1 MSPDSPVP
9 DAQVELV
16 ETTRDAVRR
25 SQRIASQL
33 HQLIAASITVTS
45 MRSEQDILRG
55 LAGSTRSV
63 FDAETAIVTLESGS
77 AAPLRGVARRGESAL
92 SEVPRSTESVLYP
105 SKWTSG
111 SETTF
116 ENGWLI
122 APILEGRNRARGVVA
137 VRRTSNVDFVDEDK
151 EVLALLAQMASSA
164 LGAAEL
170 GRTVQSSEARL
181 RVLIET
187 APVGIVESDVSGRVR
202 WWNRAASRV
211 FAWPDVSEGL
221 DVALTTFPEGT
232 LPELQEL
239 WSEVQRGGTV
249 DGRDFVDVEI
259 AGKMRV
265 LSASA
270 ALLPATPGEE
280 PGILTLIDDVTNH
293 RELKAELR
301 HAYTMEIR
309 GQVASRIAHDFNN
322 LLTLI
327 SGYAEILSGDLS
339 GDERS
344 MQMVNEIQATA
355 SRASMLTSQLQTIG
369 RTRPPES
376 MVFNPVAVIQS
387 NAEVLERVLGNA
399 IEVRWS
405 ADESAGNV
413 RADVDQF
420 EQMIINLSINA
431 RDAMPE
437 GGQLT
442 IGVSAVALAGESTSP
457 LGLPP
462 GDYVV
467 VSVTDTGIGM
477 SEETRARCFEPL
489 FTTKGLFKG
498 TGMGLAAAR
507 RLTEESGGA
516 ITCTSAIGEGTT
528 FEVYLPSV
536 DEMPVETFAV
546 AEIDQSHDTGTVLI
560 VDDDEE
566 LRRFMSRILER
577 NGYRVVLADS
587 AEAALQVVDDFV
599 GVFDLLVSDFVMGEM
614 SGRDLALAL
623 QAKNPSLRVLIVS
636 GTANRS
642 VIDELREGSA
652 EFLAKPFKPSEL
664 VDNVHSLLARH

>member
-1 MSPDSPVP
+1 VSPDATLDES
-9 DAQVELV
+9 QGELV
-16 ETTRDAVRR
+16 DRARDAVRR

-45 MRSEQDILRG
+45 MRSEQEILRG
-55 LAGSTRSV
+55 LAASTRSV
-63 FDAETAIVTLESGS
+63 FDADTALVTLEVGS
-77 AAPLRGVARRGESAL
+77 AAPLRGVAQRGQAPQC
-92 SEVPRSTESVLYP
+92 EVPNVIETSDLP
-105 SKWTSG
+105 AKWDTG
-111 SETTF
+111 SETKF
-116 ENGWLI
+116 EDGWLV
-122 APILEGRNRARGVVA
+122 APILEGRDKARGVVA
-137 VRRTSNVDFVDEDK
+137 VRRTSNVDFADEDK

-164 LGAAEL
+164 LGATEL

-187 APVGIVESDVSGRVR
+187 APVGIVEADVNGRVR
-202 WWNRAASRV
+202 WWNRSASRV
-211 FAWPDVSEGL
+211 FAWPHFTDGL
-221 DVALTTFPEGT
+221 DVSTTTFPEAT
-232 LPELQEL
+232 LPALQEL
-239 WSEVQRGGTV
+239 WSEVQRGGAV

-270 ALLPATPGEE
+270 ALLPATAGEE
-280 PGILTLIDDVTNH
+280 TGILTIIDDVTNH

-327 SGYAEILSGDLS
+327 SGYAEILSSDLE

-387 NAEVLERVLGNA
+387 NAEVLERVLGGA

-405 ADESAGNV
+405 ADERAGNV

-420 EQMIINLSINA
+420 EQMIINLSMNA

-442 IGVSAVALAGESTSP
+442 IGVRAIALDEASAST
-457 LGLPP
+457 LGLSP
-462 GDYVV
+462 GDFVT

-477 SEETRARCFEPL
+477 SEETRSRCFDPL

-516 ITCTSAIGEGTT
+516 ITCTSVLGEGTT
-528 FEVYLPSV
+528 FDVYLPSV
-536 DEMPVETFAV
+536 DEEPVETFAV
-546 AEIDQSHDTGTVLI
+546 AELDRSHDTATVLI
-560 VDDDEE
+560 VDDDDE

-587 AEAALQVVDDFV
+587 AEAALQVADDFI
-599 GVFDLLVSDFVMGEM
+599 GAFDLLVSDFVMGGM
-614 SGRDLALAL
+614 SGRELALSL
-623 QAKNPSLRVLIVS
+623 QAKNPSLKVLIVS
-636 GTANRS
+636 GTASRS
-642 VIDELREGSA
+642 VIDELREGTA

>member
-1 MSPDSPVP
+1 
-9 DAQVELV
+9 
-16 ETTRDAVRR
+16 
-25 SQRIASQL
+25 
-33 HQLIAASITVTS
+33 

-55 LAGSTRSV
+55 LAGSTRNV
-63 FDAETAIVTLESGS
+63 FDAETAIVTLEIGS
-77 AAPLRGVARRGESAL
+77 AAPLRGVADRGQSPRC
-92 SEVPRSTESVLYP
+92 EVPRPSEAPGYP
-105 SKWTSG
+105 SALKVGRQTA
-111 SETTF
+111 F
-116 ENGWLI
+116 ESGWLV
-122 APILEGRNRARGVVA
+122 APILEGRDRARGVVA
-137 VRRTSNVDFVDEDK
+137 VRRSSAVEFVDDDK

-170 GRTVQSSEARL
+170 GRNVQTSEARL

-187 APVGIVESDVSGRVR
+187 APVGIVESDMHGRVR
-202 WWNRAASRV
+202 WWNRSASRV
-211 FAWPDVSEGL
+211 FAWSHFTDGL
-221 DVALTTFPEGT
+221 DVAGTTFPEAT

-239 WSEVQRGGTV
+239 WSEVQRGGAV

-270 ALLPATPGEE
+270 ALLPSTRGEE

-327 SGYAEILSGDLS
+327 SGYAEILAADLA
-339 GDERS
+339 DDDRS
-344 MQMVNEIQATA
+344 MQMVQEIQATA

-405 ADESAGNV
+405 ADERAGNV

-442 IGVSAVALAGESTSP
+442 IGVTAVTLDEASAAVR
-457 LGLPP
+457 GLSP
-462 GDYVV
+462 GDFVV
-467 VSVTDTGIGM
+467 VSVEDTGIGM

-507 RLTEESGGA
+507 RLAEESGGA
-516 ITCTSAIGEGTT
+516 ISCTSEIGKGTT
-528 FEVYLPSV
+528 FEVLLPSI
-536 DEMPVETFAV
+536 DEEPVETFAV
-546 AEIDQSHDTGTVLI
+546 AELDRTHDTATVLI
-560 VDDDEE
+560 VDDDDE
-566 LRRFMSRILER
+566 LRRFMTRILER
-577 NGYRVVLADS
+577 NGYRVLTADS
-587 AEAALQVVDDFV
+587 
-599 GVFDLLVSDFVMGEM
+599 GG
-614 SGRDLALAL
+614 
-623 QAKNPSLRVLIVS
+623 S
-636 GTANRS
+636 GTTGGRRLHR
-642 VIDELREGSA
+642 ELRPTGQ
-652 EFLAKPFKPSEL
+652 
-664 VDNVHSLLARH
+664 

>member
-1 MSPDSPVP
+1 
-9 DAQVELV
+9 
-16 ETTRDAVRR
+16 
-25 SQRIASQL
+25 
-33 HQLIAASITVTS
+33 

-55 LAGSTRSV
+55 LAGSTRNV
-63 FDAETAIVTLESGS
+63 FDAETAIVTLEIGS
-77 AAPLRGVARRGESAL
+77 AAPLRGVADRGQSPRCEIPRP
-92 SEVPRSTESVLYP
+92 SEAPDYP
-105 SKWTSG
+105 SARKVGRQTA
-111 SETTF
+111 F
-116 ENGWLI
+116 EGGWLV
-122 APILEGRNRARGVVA
+122 APILEGRDRARGVVA
-137 VRRTSNVDFVDEDK
+137 VRRSSAIEFVDDDK

-170 GRTVQSSEARL
+170 GRNVQTSEARL

-187 APVGIVESDVSGRVR
+187 APVGIVESDVHGRVR
-202 WWNRAASRV
+202 WWNRSASRV
-211 FAWPDVSEGL
+211 FAWPHFTDGL
-221 DVALTTFPEGT
+221 DVAGTTFPEAT

-239 WSEVQRGGTV
+239 WSEVQRGGAV

-270 ALLPATPGEE
+270 ALLPSTRGEE

-327 SGYAEILSGDLS
+327 SGYAEILAVDLA
-339 GDERS
+339 DDDRS
-344 MQMVNEIQATA
+344 TQMVQEIQATA

-399 IEVRWS
+399 IEVHWS
-405 ADESAGNV
+405 ADEHAGNV

-437 GGQLT
+437 GGHLT
-442 IGVSAVALAGESTSP
+442 IGVAGANLDEASAAARGLSP
-457 LGLPP
+457 GA
-462 GDYVV
+462 YVV
-467 VSVTDTGIGM
+467 VSVKDTGIGM

-507 RLTEESGGA
+507 RLAEESGGA
-516 ITCTSAIGEGTT
+516 ISCTSEIGKGTT
-528 FEVYLPSV
+528 FEVLLPSI
-536 DEMPVETFAV
+536 DEEPVETFAV
-546 AEIDQSHDTGTVLI
+546 AELDRTHDTATVLI
-560 VDDDEE
+560 VDDDDE
-566 LRRFMSRILER
+566 LRRFMTRILER
-577 NGYRVVLADS
+577 NGYRVLTADS
-587 AEAALQVVDDFV
+587 AETALGVVDDFI
-599 GVFDLLVSDFVMGEM
+599 GSFDLLVSDFVMGEM
-614 SGRDLALAL
+614 SGRELAHAL
-623 QAKNPSLRVLIVS
+623 QGSDPMLKVLIVS

-642 VIDELREGSA
+642 VIGELVEGSA

-664 VDNVHSLLARH
+664 VDRVHDLLARRH